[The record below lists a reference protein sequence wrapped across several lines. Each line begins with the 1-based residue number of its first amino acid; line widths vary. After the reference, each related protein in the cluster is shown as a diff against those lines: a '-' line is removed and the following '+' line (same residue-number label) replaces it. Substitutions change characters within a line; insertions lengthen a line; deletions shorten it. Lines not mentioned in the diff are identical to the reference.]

1 MALPRFFKLNKHKE
15 FNYVPIFYDKEKD
28 EFNERV
34 RRIEQELG
42 IKKDMEF
49 RSSIKRGA
57 MRDYIQHSRKQD
69 RYSSLR
75 LVIIFIFLLA
85 LVYLILFR

>member
-1 MALPRFFKLNKHKE
+1 MALPSFFKLNKHKE
-15 FNYVPIFYDKEKD
+15 FNYVPIFYDKEKE

-34 RRIEQELG
+34 KRIEQEMG
-42 IKKDMEF
+42 IKKDVEF

-57 MRDYIQHSRKQD
+57 MRDYIKHSRKQD

-75 LVIIFIFLLA
+75 LVIIFVFLLA

>member
-15 FNYVPIFYDKEKD
+15 FHYVPLFYDKDKE

-42 IKKDMEF
+42 IKKDVEF
-49 RSSIKRGA
+49 KSSIKRGA
-57 MRDYIQHSRKQD
+57 MRDHIQNSRKQD

-75 LVIIFIFLLA
+75 LIIIVIFLLA
-85 LVYLILFR
+85 LAYLILMR

>member
-42 IKKDMEF
+42 IKKDIEF

-57 MRDYIQHSRKQD
+57 MRDYIRHSSKRE

-75 LVIIFIFLLA
+75 LVIILIILLTI
-85 LVYLILFR
+85 VYLILYR

>member
-1 MALPRFFKLNKHKE
+1 MALPSFFKQNKHKD
-15 FNYVPIFYDKEKD
+15 FNYVPIFYNKEKE

-34 RRIEQELG
+34 KRIEQEMG
-42 IKKDMEF
+42 IKKDMEY

-57 MRDYIQHSRKQD
+57 MRDYIQNSRKQD
-69 RYSSLR
+69 RYSSFR

-85 LVYLILFR
+85 LVYLLLFR

>member
-1 MALPRFFKLNKHKE
+1 MALPSFFKINKHRE
-15 FNYVPIFYDKEKD
+15 FHYNPIFYDKEKE

-34 RRIEQELG
+34 SRIEQEMG
-42 IKKDMEF
+42 IKNDVEF
-49 RSSIKRGA
+49 RSGIKRGA
-57 MRDYIQHSRKQD
+57 MREYIQRSRKQD
-69 RYSSLR
+69 RYSSIR

>member
-1 MALPRFFKLNKHKE
+1 MALPSFFKLNKHKD

-34 RRIEQELG
+34 KRIEQEMG

-57 MRDYIQHSRKQD
+57 MRDYIQRSRKQD

-85 LVYLILFR
+85 LAYLILFR

>member
-1 MALPRFFKLNKHKE
+1 MALPSFFKLNKHKE
-15 FNYVPIFYDKEKD
+15 FNYVPIFYDKEKE

-34 RRIEQELG
+34 RRIEQEMG
-42 IKKDMEF
+42 IKKDVEF
-49 RSSIKRGA
+49 KSSIRRGT
-57 MRDYIQHSRKQD
+57 MREYIQRSRKQD

-75 LVIIFIFLLA
+75 LIIIFIFLLA

>member
-1 MALPRFFKLNKHKE
+1 MALPSFFRINKHKE
-15 FNYVPIFYDKEKD
+15 FNYNPIFYDKEKD
-28 EFNERV
+28 EFEERV
-34 RRIEQELG
+34 RRIEQEMG
-42 IKKDMEF
+42 IKKDIEF

-57 MRDYIQHSRKQD
+57 MREYIQRSRKQD

-85 LVYLILFR
+85 LAYLILFR

>member
-1 MALPRFFKLNKHKE
+1 MALPSFFKLNKHKV
-15 FNYVPIFYDKEKD
+15 FNYVPIFYDKKKE

-42 IKKDMEF
+42 IKKDLEF

-57 MRDYIQHSRKQD
+57 MREYIQRSRKQD

-75 LVIIFIFLLA
+75 LIIIFIFLLA
-85 LVYLILFR
+85 LAYLILFR